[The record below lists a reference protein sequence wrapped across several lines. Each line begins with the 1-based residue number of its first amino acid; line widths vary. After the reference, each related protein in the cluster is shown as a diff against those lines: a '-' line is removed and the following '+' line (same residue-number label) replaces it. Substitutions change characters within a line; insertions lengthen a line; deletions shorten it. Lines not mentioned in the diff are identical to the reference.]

1 MTVSARSQDVR
12 VCTSLAVGHEHK
24 GNSMNVQ
31 SILAAKG
38 TKVATITA
46 GASLS
51 QAVASLR
58 DHGIGALIV
67 STDGA
72 SLDGILSERDVVRS
86 IATHGDDSLH
96 LLVGSAMSS
105 NVITCQPADT
115 IDKLMAMMTDRRI
128 RHLPVVDPSG
138 AIAGI
143 ISIGDVVKYRL
154 VELESEN
161 SQLHDYID
169 GRV

>member
-1 MTVSARSQDVR
+1 
-12 VCTSLAVGHEHK
+12 
-24 GNSMNVQ
+24 MNVQ

-46 GASLS
+46 EASLS

-67 STDGA
+67 SADGA

-86 IATHGDDSLH
+86 IATHGDDTLH
-96 LLVGSAMSS
+96 LLVGSAMSN
-105 NVITCQPADT
+105 NVITCEPADT
-115 IDKLMAMMTDRRI
+115 IDKLMAMMTERRI
-128 RHLPVVDPSG
+128 RHLPVVHPDG
-138 AIAGI
+138 TIAGI
-143 ISIGDVVKYRL
+143 VSIGDVVKYRL
-154 VELESEN
+154 VELEIEN

-169 GRV
+169 GRI

>member
-1 MTVSARSQDVR
+1 
-12 VCTSLAVGHEHK
+12 
-24 GNSMNVQ
+24 MNVQ

-38 TKVATITA
+38 TTVATITA
-46 GASLS
+46 DTTLSGAVT
-51 QAVASLR
+51 ALR
-58 DHGIGALIV
+58 EHGIGALIV
-67 STDGA
+67 SADGS

-128 RHLPVVDPSG
+128 RHLPVVDSDG
-138 AIAGI
+138 ALAGI

>member
-1 MTVSARSQDVR
+1 
-12 VCTSLAVGHEHK
+12 
-24 GNSMNVQ
+24 MNVQ

-38 TKVATITA
+38 TKVAMITA
-46 GASLS
+46 DSTLS
-51 QAVASLR
+51 HAVASLR
-58 DHGIGALIV
+58 DHGVGALVV
-67 STDGA
+67 SADGK

-86 IATHGDDSLH
+86 IATHGDDTLD
-96 LLVGSAMSS
+96 LTVGSAMSS

-115 IDKLMAMMTDRRI
+115 IDKLMAMMTNRRI
-128 RHLPVVDPSG
+128 RHLPVLENDGSIV
-138 AIAGI
+138 GI
-143 ISIGDVVKYRL
+143 VSIGDVVKYRL

>member
-1 MTVSARSQDVR
+1 
-12 VCTSLAVGHEHK
+12 
-24 GNSMNVQ
+24 MNVQ

-38 TKVATITA
+38 AEVATITPDA
-46 GASLS
+46 TLS

-58 DHGIGALIV
+58 SHGIGALVV
-67 STDGA
+67 SANGT

-86 IATHGDDSLH
+86 VADNGDDSLG
-96 LLVGSAMSS
+96 LTVDSAMSS

-115 IDKLMAMMTDRRI
+115 IDKLMAMMTERRI
-128 RHLPVVDPSG
+128 RHLPVLESDG
-138 AIAGI
+138 IITGI

-161 SQLHDYID
+161 SHLHSYID

>member
-1 MTVSARSQDVR
+1 
-12 VCTSLAVGHEHK
+12 
-24 GNSMNVQ
+24 MNVQ

-46 GASLS
+46 EASLS

-67 STDGA
+67 SADGA

-86 IATHGDDSLH
+86 IATHGDDTLH
-96 LLVGSAMSS
+96 LLVGSAMSD
-105 NVITCQPADT
+105 NVITCEPADT
-115 IDKLMAMMTDRRI
+115 IDKLMAMMTERRI
-128 RHLPVVDPSG
+128 RHLPVVHPDG
-138 AIAGI
+138 TIAGI
-143 ISIGDVVKYRL
+143 VSIGDVVKYRL
-154 VELESEN
+154 VELEIEN

-169 GRV
+169 GRI

>member
-1 MTVSARSQDVR
+1 
-12 VCTSLAVGHEHK
+12 
-24 GNSMNVQ
+24 MNVQ

-38 TKVATITA
+38 NAVAMITA
-46 GASLS
+46 TSTLS

-58 DHGIGALIV
+58 DHGVGALVV
-67 STDGA
+67 SADGL

-86 IATHGDDSLH
+86 IATHGDDTMDLT
-96 LLVGSAMSS
+96 VGSAMSS

-115 IDKLMAMMTDRRI
+115 IDTLMGMMTERRI
-128 RHLPVVDPSG
+128 RHLPVIESNG

-143 ISIGDVVKYRL
+143 VSIGDVVKYRL
-154 VELESEN
+154 VELEHEN

>member
-1 MTVSARSQDVR
+1 
-12 VCTSLAVGHEHK
+12 
-24 GNSMNVQ
+24 MNVQ

-46 GASLS
+46 EASLS
-51 QAVASLR
+51 DAVASLR
-58 DHGIGALIV
+58 DHGIGALVV
-67 STDGA
+67 SADGS

-86 IATHGDDSLH
+86 IATHGDDTLD
-96 LLVGSAMSS
+96 LTVGSAMSG
-105 NVITCQPADT
+105 NVITCQPADS
-115 IDKLMAMMTDRRI
+115 IDKLMGMMTDRRI
-128 RHLPVVDPSG
+128 RHLPVLESSG

-161 SQLHDYID
+161 SQLHSYID